1 MIFVI
6 DYEISEIQESH
17 VIQLKY
23 SLDAADSKLIV
34 LSKNKTGDWETVTYA
49 ELTEEELRKEWI
61 CIRTKFQLKF
71 SVENTST
78 YREQLIELLQSTR
91 TKICETNKP
100 ILKITGTE
108 IILKKDKG
116 LVGIGKNAKISAAVQ
131 QTKSDQNPSP
141 SNANQFEILNIVLG
155 PGEDDASVDDI
166 NSIFSSEFLFSL
178 KLSCEK
184 EIFFQTN
191 FHFSLD

>member
-1 MIFVI
+1 M
-6 DYEISEIQESH
+6 
-17 VIQLKY
+17 
-23 SLDAADSKLIV
+23 
-34 LSKNKTGDWETVTYA
+34 TYT

-131 QTKSDQNPSP
+131 QTKTDQNTSS

-155 PGEDDASVDDI
+155 PGENDASVDDI
-166 NSIFSSEFLFSL
+166 NSIFSSEFSFPL
-178 KLSCEK
+178 KWY
-184 EIFFQTN
+184 QV
-191 FHFSLD
+191 